1 MPVSLAQTLCPT
13 ETVRVAADIAAGDF
27 EDRDSVTAGATLIR
41 EPRVPVAGIGAN
53 QISHGRSFA
62 FSTWSVRPTIRPSSL
77 ATARVKMVAL
87 KMGLLFWLVLA
98 AAVAFVGYLL
108 FDAILGWTRQR
119 RFYRR
124 RHRHRD

>member
-1 MPVSLAQTLCPT
+1 
-13 ETVRVAADIAAGDF
+13 
-27 EDRDSVTAGATLIR
+27 
-41 EPRVPVAGIGAN
+41 
-53 QISHGRSFA
+53 
-62 FSTWSVRPTIRPSSL
+62 
-77 ATARVKMVAL
+77 
-87 KMGLLFWLVLA
+87 MGLLFWLVLA